1 MAFRNTITSF
11 VIAFGVC
18 VASGGIFAGD
28 PVPVKEVVTIGTG
41 GVTGVYYPTGGAI
54 CRLVNKSRAEHG
66 IRCATEST
74 AGSIANL
81 EQMADKD
88 INFGIAQSDWLYHA
102 YNGSSEFAKAG
113 PDRDLRI
120 VFSLHPEPFT
130 VVARADSGIKII
142 EDIKGKIVNIGEVG
156 TGQRGTLETL
166 MKAKGWTE
174 KDFAQATELKA
185 SAQAS
190 ALCAGEI
197 DVMIYIIG
205 HPSGAVKEA
214 TTSCD
219 SVLVDVTG
227 PVIDKIVSDNNYY
240 RHETIPGGLY
250 RGNEQPTKS
259 FGVESI
265 LVASVDT
272 SEEVVYEVVK
282 AVFEN
287 FDIFRK
293 LHPAFANLEKE
304 KMVQAASG
312 ESFHPG
318 ALKYFKEVGLIK

>member
-1 MAFRNTITSF
+1 MAYRNTIPSF
-11 VIAFGVC
+11 VIAFGMC
-18 VASGGIFAGD
+18 VASAGVFAGD

-54 CRLVNKSRAEHG
+54 CRLVNKSRSEHG

-74 AGSIANL
+74 SGSVGNL

-102 YNGSSEFAKAG
+102 YNGSSKFTKAG
-113 PDRDLRI
+113 PDQNLRV
-120 VFSLHPEPFT
+120 VFALHPEPFT
-130 VVARADSGIKII
+130 VVARADSGIKTID
-142 EDIKGKIVNIGEVG
+142 DIKGKKVNMGEAG
-156 TGQRGTLETL
+156 TGQRGALETL
-166 MKAKGWTE
+166 MKAKGWTA
-174 KDFAQATELKA
+174 KDFALATELKA

-197 DVMIYIIG
+197 DVMIYMVG
-205 HPSGAVKEA
+205 HPNGAVKEA

-227 PVIDKIVSDNNYY
+227 AVIDQVVSDNNYY
-240 RHETIPGGLY
+240 QYETIPGGLY
-250 RGNEQPTKS
+250 RGNETATKS

-272 SEEVVYEVVK
+272 SEEVVFEVVK

-287 FDIFRK
+287 FDTFRK

-304 KMVQAASG
+304 QMVQTG
-312 ESFHPG
+312 GGVPFHPG
-318 ALKYFKEVGLIK
+318 AMKYFKQAGLIK